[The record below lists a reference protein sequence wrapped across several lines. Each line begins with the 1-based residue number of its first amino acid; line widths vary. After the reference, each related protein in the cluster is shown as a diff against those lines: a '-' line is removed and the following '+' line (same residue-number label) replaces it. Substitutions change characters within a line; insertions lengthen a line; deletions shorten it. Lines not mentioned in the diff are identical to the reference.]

1 MGQVKG
7 MRLSVHQNQCAAP
20 CCSLASFLLDTLL
33 PAPLAS
39 SPSAQVASFTGVKR
53 RLDVA
58 HTARRVGACL
68 PCGGNTSWVGR
79 AAHAST
85 WTYLQQQQ
93 RACSTQPPSPRHS
106 PCSVFAPPLLSLLP
120 SPLSVCS
127 ESRDSRGSVG
137 NAADS
142 GEVGSKGSKG
152 VRKGPTGPRGELS
165 LSGPQ

>member
-1 MGQVKG
+1 MGQGKG

-39 SPSAQVASFTGVKR
+39 SPPAQVASFTGVKR

-58 HTARRVGACL
+58 HTARQVGANL

-85 WTYLQQQQ
+85 WTYLH
-93 RACSTQPPSPRHS
+93 ACN
-106 PCSVFAPPLLSLLP
+106 SVHALP
-120 SPLSVCS
+120 SPLHH
-127 ESRDSRGSVG
+127 GTLH
-137 NAADS
+137 AACL
-142 GEVGSKGSKG
+142 
-152 VRKGPTGPRGELS
+152 RHPC
-165 LSGPQ
+165 